1 MTDKKLDP
9 PAYPY
14 GVEVEWNEALQR
26 LEKQMVVYR
35 QAKMRGTEKEI
46 GGAAEDVAL
55 AMEDVAT
62 KHPDP
67 KFKKLYRRKADKI
80 RKSTGDNRDAVVE
93 DIGKGLLVLLTTPFA
108 LAGAIL
114 GGVGQVLGGVGSM
127 LREWGKVVNRPREPV
142 INFLSTAS
150 ALQSSVP

>member
-9 PAYPY
+9 CAYPSA
-14 GVEVEWNEALQR
+14 VEVEWNETLQH
-26 LEKQMVVYR
+26 LGKKMAIYR
-35 QAKMRGTEKEI
+35 QAKMGGNGQGI

-62 KHPDP
+62 KHRDL
-67 KFKKLYRRKADKI
+67 KFKKVYRAKADKI
-80 RKSTGDNRDAVVE
+80 RKSTGDNREAVVE

-127 LREWGKVVNRPREPV
+127 LRGLGKVVNRPRELV
-142 INFLSTAS
+142 G
-150 ALQSSVP
+150 

>member
-9 PAYPY
+9 PPYPAA
-14 GVEVEWNEALQR
+14 VEVEWNEALQH
-26 LEKQMVVYR
+26 LGKKMVIYR
-35 QAKMRGTEKEI
+35 EVKMRGNDQEI
-46 GGAAEDVAL
+46 GGTAEDVAL

-67 KFKKLYRRKADKI
+67 KFTKVYRRKADKI

-127 LREWGKVVNRPREPV
+127 LRGLGKVVNRPRELV
-142 INFLSTAS
+142 G
-150 ALQSSVP
+150 

>member
-1 MTDKKLDP
+1 MADKKLDP
-9 PAYPY
+9 RAYPSA
-14 GVEVEWNEALQR
+14 VEVEWTEALQH
-26 LEKQMVVYR
+26 LEKRMVIYR
-35 QAKMRGTEKEI
+35 HAKTGDNDQEI

-55 AMEDVAT
+55 AMEDVAA
-62 KHPDP
+62 KHPDA
-67 KFKKLYRRKADKI
+67 KVKKAYRTKAAKI

-127 LREWGKVVNRPREPV
+127 LRGWGKR
-142 INFLSTAS
+142 
-150 ALQSSVP
+150 

>member
-9 PAYPY
+9 PAYPSA
-14 GVEVEWNEALQR
+14 VEVEWNEALQH
-26 LEKQMVVYR
+26 LEKKMVIYQ
-35 QAKMRGTEKEI
+35 QAKMRGNDQEI

-55 AMEDVAT
+55 AMEDVAA
-62 KHPDP
+62 KHPDL
-67 KFKKLYRRKADKI
+67 KSKKEYRAKADKI

-127 LREWGKVVNRPREPV
+127 LRGLGKVVNRPRELV
-142 INFLSTAS
+142 G
-150 ALQSSVP
+150 